1 MRKEEKLNMIFD
13 NLADGLN
20 ITQTM
25 MKKAETAY
33 NALGEHIKNSNEEWD
48 AIVYPQGSFQLG
60 TVIKPVNDEEQY
72 DVDLVVSVKTPYYD
86 AEMLRNEVLQ
96 VLESHGRYEGKI
108 ENKKPCIRIQYADSS
123 QFHMDIASA
132 QEIGITNDTSINIA
146 RLMVMKDI
154 FMKSVIQK
162 AILIGLKRQCSLK
175 SCRSRK
181 EYYLRSVKQRL
192 KN

>member
-48 AIVYPQGSFQLG
+48 VIVYPQGSFQLG

-72 DVDLVVSVKTPYYD
+72 DVDLVASVKTPYYD

-108 ENKKPCIRIQYADSS
+108 ENKKPCK
-123 QFHMDIASA
+123 H
-132 QEIGITNDTSINIA
+132 IG
-146 RLMVMKDI
+146 V
-154 FMKSVIQK
+154 
-162 AILIGLKRQCSLK
+162 
-175 SCRSRK
+175 
-181 EYYLRSVKQRL
+181 
-192 KN
+192 